1 MGFLASYYVRNTF
14 ELGRCEPLVCLGVG
28 IEKLKKKGVGR
39 KWKSGEKGG
48 EENERGLAKRE
59 RMAGE
64 RECGRYWSQIEEKRG

>member
-1 MGFLASYYVRNTF
+1 M
-14 ELGRCEPLVCLGVG
+14 CLGVG